1 MTKRIVIMED
11 DALTRTA
18 IASALSAQGYEVIA
32 EANNVAQAIEAISNN
47 QVDVAVL
54 DLDVGL
60 GPTGLD
66 LADLLARRL
75 PQLGIVILTSSVDP
89 RLVRASLPEIPTSA
103 VYVIKQ
109 DITDMNALIAA
120 IETASEK
127 ALTGQANTSNT
138 YLDQVPLTDV
148 QMETLRLV
156 AQGMTNSEIAKQR
169 FVTEKAVEYTVN
181 KIATALEIEPTSS
194 ANQRVHIARMY
205 FRLRGQS

>member
-18 IASALSAQGYEVIA
+18 IASALSAQGYEVLA
-32 EANNVAQAIEAISNN
+32 QANNVAQAIEAISNN

-89 RLVRASLPEIPTSA
+89 RLVRASLPVIPASA
-103 VYVIKQ
+103 VYVVKQ
-109 DITDMNALIAA
+109 DITDMNALVEA

-127 ALTGQANTSNT
+127 ALTGQANTSST
-138 YLDQVPLTDV
+138 FLDQVPLTDV

-169 FVTEKAVEYTVN
+169 FVTEKAVEYTIN
-181 KIATALEIEPTSS
+181 KIAAALEIEPTSS

>member
-18 IASALSAQGYEVIA
+18 IASALSAQGYEVLA
-32 EANNVAQAIEAISNN
+32 QANNVAQAIEAISNN

-89 RLVRASLPEIPTSA
+89 RLVRASLPVIPASA
-103 VYVIKQ
+103 VYVVKQ
-109 DITDMNALIAA
+109 DITDMNALVAA

-127 ALTGQANTSNT
+127 ALTGQANTSST
-138 YLDQVPLTDV
+138 FLDQVPLTDV

-169 FVTEKAVEYTVN
+169 FVTEKAVEYTIN
-181 KIATALEIEPTSS
+181 KIAAALEIEPTSS

>member
-127 ALTGQANTSNT
+127 ALTGQANTSST

>member
-11 DALTRTA
+11 DALTRTT
-18 IASALSAQGYEVIA
+18 IASALSAQGYEVLA
-32 EANNVAQAIEAISNN
+32 QANNVAQAIEAISNN

-89 RLVRASLPEIPTSA
+89 RLVRASLPLIPASA
-103 VYVIKQ
+103 VYVVKQ
-109 DITDMNALIAA
+109 DITDMNALVEA

-127 ALTGQANTSNT
+127 ALTGQANTSSK

-156 AQGMTNSEIAKQR
+156 AQGMTNSEIARQR
-169 FVTEKAVEYTVN
+169 FVTEKAVEYTIN
-181 KIATALEIEPTSS
+181 KIAAALEIEPTSS

>member
-1 MTKRIVIMED
+1 MAKRIVIMED

-18 IASALSAQGYEVIA
+18 IACALSGQGYEVISQA
-32 EANNVAQAIEAISNN
+32 TNVAQAVEAISSN
-47 QVDVAVL
+47 QIDVAVL

-89 RLVRASLPEIPTSA
+89 RLVRASLPEIPASA

-109 DITDMNALIAA
+109 DITDMNALISA
-120 IETASEK
+120 IESASDK
-127 ALTGQANTSNT
+127 ALTGVSNT
-138 YLDQVPLTDV
+138 TSSYLDQVPLTDV

-169 FVTEKAVEYTVN
+169 FVTEKAVEYTIN
-181 KIATALEIEPTSS
+181 KIASLLDIEPTSS

-205 FRLRGQS
+205 FRLRGQN